1 MFEKG
6 FWQMGRWSWGDGAG
20 EMELGRWSWGDGA
33 GEMELGR
40 GDGDGKMRSGR

>member
-1 MFEKG
+1 MVDVRKG
-6 FWQMGRWSWGDGAG
+6 FLADG

-40 GDGDGKMRSGR
+40 WSWEGEMEMVR